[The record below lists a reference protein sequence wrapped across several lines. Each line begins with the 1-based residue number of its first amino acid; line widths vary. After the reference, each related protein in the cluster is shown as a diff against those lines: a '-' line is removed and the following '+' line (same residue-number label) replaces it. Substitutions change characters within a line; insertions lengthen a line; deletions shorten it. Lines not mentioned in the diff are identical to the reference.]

1 MLNQNEPVKVLTH
14 NAPPR
19 GAVIKYRPEVRIM
32 VCIALR
38 GALYILQASSN
49 RKKVRFPPII
59 ISAKAQITLAF
70 FKRKIT
76 MTFCDETARLAKGK
90 LAVEY
95 QSINVERVVIGVLF
109 SGLYDTE

>member
-1 MLNQNEPVKVLTH
+1 
-14 NAPPR
+14 
-19 GAVIKYRPEVRIM
+19 M

-70 FKRKIT
+70 FK
-76 MTFCDETARLAKGK
+76 
-90 LAVEY
+90 
-95 QSINVERVVIGVLF
+95 ERF
-109 SGLYDTE
+109 P